1 MNIKKITF
9 VTIVFVCLLTIF
21 SINLLNSKTVRAET
35 LSENVNEQIN
45 NIDFT
50 KLESLSYDLE
60 QGENSFLFNFNKI
73 INGNYSVNYESFFE
87 YVKNTIINNT
97 LDFMP
102 TLVTILAISVFSSLI
117 NSSKSVVNS
126 EGVASIINL
135 VCYLTVVLLLST
147 KIFSYFSNAKIIIE
161 NISKINEI
169 MSPIIITLM
178 IASGGTISASIYK
191 PTVTFF
197 TNGIVNLILLVVF
210 PLISLTLIFGVIS
223 VFSKTIK
230 LNKFVDFFSSTIK
243 WIIGLTITIFGL
255 FLSVQGITGAMHDGI
270 SIKAAKYAISNSV
283 PLVGGFLRD
292 TFDLTVAGSVLIK
305 NAVGISSIIILINY
319 IITPVVEIAVFS
331 LVLKLASAF
340 TECISDN
347 KTTELCGYVSK
358 SLTFLNAVILLTGF
372 MLFITILL
380 MIFSA
385 NAFI

>member
-35 LSENVNEQIN
+35 LYENVNEQIN

-60 QGENSFLFNFNKI
+60 EGENSFLLNFNKI

-147 KIFSYFSNAKIIIE
+147 KIFSYFSNAKKIIE

-223 VFSKTIK
+223 VFSKTVK